1 MSQGRA
7 KLAEGMASEVAE
19 RLLMD
24 GVETAKARCT
34 QAQQVIISL
43 KEAPTVSCLHGYMP
57 TCLHAYM
64 CMGTLPPFYR

>member
-43 KEAPTVSCLHGYMP
+43 KEAPTVSCLH
-57 TCLHAYM
+57 AYM